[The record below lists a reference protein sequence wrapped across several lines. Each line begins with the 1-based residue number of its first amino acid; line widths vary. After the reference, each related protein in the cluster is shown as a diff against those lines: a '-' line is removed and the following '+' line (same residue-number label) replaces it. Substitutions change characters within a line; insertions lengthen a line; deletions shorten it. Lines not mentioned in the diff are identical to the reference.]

1 MKTNHPL
8 FEIAKSQSGLFTSQ
22 QAIESGIDSRNHSY
36 HLKVG
41 NWSRINRG
49 IYQLNLIQEPAKKDF
64 FFFQLWSTTRKRK
77 QVGVFSY
84 ETALYLL
91 GLEVAT
97 PVKYHF
103 TVPIGFRRNTS
114 IPDKL
119 ILHYEDLKTKEK
131 TVKNNLCITHI
142 GKTFQDLISAGSHSP
157 EWIKQKLKQAIE
169 KKIIS
174 LEEIK
179 KIPIQNEI
187 KKTFSAIVFELS

>member
-1 MKTNHPL
+1 MKANHPL
-8 FEIAKSQSGLFTSQ
+8 LEIAKSQSGLFTSQ
-22 QAIESGIDSRNHSY
+22 QAIGSGIDSRNHSY
-36 HLKVG
+36 HLKAG
-41 NWSRINRG
+41 NWSRIKRG
-49 IYQLNLIQEPAKKDF
+49 IYHLNLIPETAKKDF
-64 FFFQLWSTTRKRK
+64 FCFQLWSKARTHK

-103 TVPIGFRRNTS
+103 TVPVGFRRNTPV
-114 IPDKL
+114 PDKL
-119 ILHYEDLKTKEK
+119 ILHYEDLKAREK
-131 TVKNNLCITHI
+131 TVKDNLCITNI
-142 GKTFQDLISAGSHSP
+142 GKTFQDLISSGSHSP
-157 EWIKQKLKQAIE
+157 EWIKQILKQALE

-179 KIPIQNEI
+179 NIPVQNEI